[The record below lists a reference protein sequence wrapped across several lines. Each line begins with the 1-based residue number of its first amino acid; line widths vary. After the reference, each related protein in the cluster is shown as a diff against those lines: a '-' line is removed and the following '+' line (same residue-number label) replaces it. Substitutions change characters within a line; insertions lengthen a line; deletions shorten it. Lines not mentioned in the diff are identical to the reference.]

1 MNPTASFHRIK
12 RLEVTGGFLIG
23 LNLEFSAGL
32 NCLIGPRGTGKSSVL
47 ELLRYA
53 LDVMPG
59 REGDPLRRRVQS
71 IIDSNLNGGRVE
83 VTIETKDG
91 LTYIVSRASGE
102 DPVLLDPDHKPL
114 PVDFTASQLF
124 GADIYS
130 QNQIES
136 IAETPHY
143 QLDLIDG
150 FDEEKLRDIRDRI
163 AGTMRELRTNA
174 THVQPL
180 LGEKEALDAA
190 LAQLDAIR
198 EKLKGYASMDGQDA
212 QAINRAHLLKA
223 LRDRES
229 KAVNHATTTLHEQS
243 DCIRELIGRVESKAL
258 GFFTEEMLTGPNG
271 KVLSDRVAKLRTA
284 IRASEEA
291 LKRAASL
298 LEDEGGELASFK
310 SALEQAHIPQ
320 ELEFR
325 TLIEKQQQN
334 QAQSAERA
342 KIEKQHNDLLFKQ
355 RRLGEVVGQIKTLNV
370 RRDELLARL
379 SEERDLRFGV
389 RDAVARRLNER
400 LKPHIKISVAQNAD
414 QEEYRKALEANL
426 RGIGIQQNRVAA
438 SISRAI
444 SPQELGELIKTNDAT
459 TLAKRGGINVQQASS
474 VIKALGT
481 AERLMEL
488 QILDMDDLP
497 SIELCDNGIYKSTAD
512 VSTGQ
517 KCTAIL
523 PILMFDSANPLL
535 IDQPEDN
542 LDNCFVYE
550 AIVAS
555 VNDAKKSRQLIFVTH
570 NPNIPVLGDATNVV
584 VMQSD
589 GRTGKTKQVGDV
601 DTCRDDIVN
610 LLEGGAEA
618 FSLRS
623 RRYAASAK

>member
-53 LDVMPG
+53 IDVMPG

-325 TLIEKQQQN
+325 ILIEKQQQN

-342 KIEKQHNDLLFKQ
+342 KIERQHNDLLFKQ
-355 RRLGEVVGQIKTLNV
+355 RRLGEVVGQLKTLNV

-389 RDAVARRLNER
+389 RDGVARRLNER

-444 SPQELGELIKTNDAT
+444 SPQELGELINTNDAT

-618 FSLRS
+618 FNLRS
-623 RRYAASAK
+623 KRYAASTK

>member
-198 EKLKGYASMDGQDA
+198 EKLKGYASMDGRDA

-325 TLIEKQQQN
+325 ILIEKQQQN
-334 QAQSAERA
+334 QA
-342 KIEKQHNDLLFKQ
+342 
-355 RRLGEVVGQIKTLNV
+355 
-370 RRDELLARL
+370 
-379 SEERDLRFGV
+379 
-389 RDAVARRLNER
+389 
-400 LKPHIKISVAQNAD
+400 
-414 QEEYRKALEANL
+414 
-426 RGIGIQQNRVAA
+426 
-438 SISRAI
+438 
-444 SPQELGELIKTNDAT
+444 
-459 TLAKRGGINVQQASS
+459 
-474 VIKALGT
+474 
-481 AERLMEL
+481 
-488 QILDMDDLP
+488 
-497 SIELCDNGIYKSTAD
+497 
-512 VSTGQ
+512 
-517 KCTAIL
+517 
-523 PILMFDSANPLL
+523 
-535 IDQPEDN
+535 
-542 LDNCFVYE
+542 
-550 AIVAS
+550 
-555 VNDAKKSRQLIFVTH
+555 
-570 NPNIPVLGDATNVV
+570 
-584 VMQSD
+584 
-589 GRTGKTKQVGDV
+589 
-601 DTCRDDIVN
+601 
-610 LLEGGAEA
+610 
-618 FSLRS
+618 
-623 RRYAASAK
+623 

>member
-1 MNPTASFHRIK
+1 MNPTASFHQIK

-83 VTIETKDG
+83 VTIETKEG
-91 LTYIVSRASGE
+91 LTYIVSRAAGE

-150 FDEEKLRDIRDRI
+150 FDEEKLRDVRERI
-163 AGTMRELRTNA
+163 AGTMRELRANA

-180 LGEKEALDAA
+180 LGEKEGLDAA

-212 QAINRAHLLKA
+212 EAINRAHLLKA

-229 KAVNHATTTLHEQS
+229 KAVNHATGTLREQS
-243 DCIRELIGRVESKAL
+243 DSIRELTGRVESKAL

-271 KVLSDRVAKLRTA
+271 KVLSERVAKLRAALRT
-284 IRASEEA
+284 SEEA
-291 LKRAASL
+291 LKRAASV

-310 SALEQAHIPQ
+310 TALEQAHIPQ

-355 RRLGEVVGQIKTLNV
+355 RRLAEVLGQLKTLNT
-370 RRDELLARL
+370 RRDDLLARL

-389 RDAVARRLNER
+389 RDAVACRLNER

-414 QEEYRKALEANL
+414 QEEYRKSLEADL

-444 SPQELGELIKTNDAT
+444 SPQELGDLTKTNDAT
-459 TLAKRGGINVQQASS
+459 ALAKRGGINVQQASS

-481 AERLMEL
+481 PERLMEL

-497 SIELCDNGIYKSTAD
+497 NIELCDNGIYKSTAD

-550 AIVAS
+550 AIVTS
-555 VNDAKKSRQLIFVTH
+555 VNEAKKSRQLIFVTH

-623 RRYAASAK
+623 KRYRATAA

>member
-325 TLIEKQQQN
+325 ILIEKQQQN

-342 KIEKQHNDLLFKQ
+342 KIERQHNDLLFKQ
-355 RRLGEVVGQIKTLNV
+355 RRLGEVVGQLKTLNV

-389 RDAVARRLNER
+389 RDGVARRLNER

-444 SPQELGELIKTNDAT
+444 SPQELGELINTNDAT

-618 FSLRS
+618 FNLRS
-623 RRYAASAK
+623 KRYAASTK